1 QGVWLMEMA
10 ELAATRKAEVEAI
23 KHFISKQVDRFRV
36 AYGHYI
42 EDFPRQCIFIGTTNK
57 VDFLRDETGGR
68 RFWPMTVNPERV
80 EVNWSKLTK
89 EEIDQIWAEAKY
101 YYEQGEELFLN
112 PELEEEMRSIQSKH
126 TEESP
131 YTGIIDEYLNT
142 PIPSNWEDLS
152 IFERRRFY
160 QGDVDMLPTGNVDY
174 VERNKVCALE
184 VFVECFG
191 KDKGDSRGS
200 MEIRKISNI
209 LRQLD
214 NWSVY
219 DGNKSGKIRF
229 GKDYGVQIAYVR
241 DESLEDLI

>member
-1 QGVWLMEMA
+1 
-10 ELAATRKAEVEAI
+10 
-23 KHFISKQVDRFRV
+23 
-36 AYGHYI
+36 
-42 EDFPRQCIFIGTTNK
+42 
-57 VDFLRDETGGR
+57 
-68 RFWPMTVNPERV
+68 
-80 EVNWSKLTK
+80 
-89 EEIDQIWAEAKY
+89 
-101 YYEQGEELFLN
+101 
-112 PELEEEMRSIQSKH
+112 
-126 TEESP
+126 P

-142 PIPSNWEDLS
+142 PIPSNWEDLT